1 MLAATFNLEYI
12 ADIAFILVMLIWAIV
27 DAKKGFIN
35 CFFSFVTAIVCTLA
49 VLFLS
54 APVLEWT
61 GGLFGLE
68 GIIQG
73 GLGDWLSTIK
83 PFDID
88 VSMKG
93 WEAYLEEM
101 QLPDFLMEALLAEIE
116 GFVGD
121 IPAGTLLGQFMG
133 NVVGSF
139 LSIILYGIAVFIIVK
154 LIMLL
159 LRGLLNKVVCSC
171 KFFEKINLL
180 GGLVAGAFK
189 GFAVVCIV
197 LALLSLI
204 TVPEISAFFDKTLI
218 LNGLYHDNPVLVVFS
233 WFVVA

>member
-68 GIIQG
+68 GVIQG

-88 VSMKG
+88 VSMEG
-93 WEAYLEEM
+93 WRH
-101 QLPDFLMEALLAEIE
+101 PCKI
-116 GFVGD
+116 
-121 IPAGTLLGQFMG
+121 
-133 NVVGSF
+133 
-139 LSIILYGIAVFIIVK
+139 
-154 LIMLL
+154 
-159 LRGLLNKVVCSC
+159 CSC
-171 KFFEKINLL
+171 LT
-180 GGLVAGAFK
+180 
-189 GFAVVCIV
+189 
-197 LALLSLI
+197 S
-204 TVPEISAFFDKTLI
+204 
-218 LNGLYHDNPVLVVFS
+218 
-233 WFVVA
+233 